1 VKIGIDPGHGGFD
14 PGAVGKYGLKEK
26 DVTLAISLELDRLLR
41 QAGLEPVLTRQADEA
56 PGLVTRSALI
66 NNMKCDLAISVH
78 INSADRREADYISTF
93 IQGGGGRAEQLAK
106 KVQAELVQVTGWE
119 DGGVRVKNLHMT
131 RETVMPA
138 ILCECG
144 FISNPEQERQLRD
157 VTMQKKIA
165 QAIAA
170 GVLAYLGKPLKE
182 GKKLKEIKV
191 VVKGQEIPGIIIDNR
206 TWVPLQQYEDAKKTE
221 ITWDGKTNLVTV
233 R

>member
-1 VKIGIDPGHGGFD
+1 MRIGIDPGHGGKD
-14 PGAVGKYGLKEK
+14 PGAVGPTRLHEK
-26 DVTLAISLELDRLLR
+26 DVALAISLELSKRLSG
-41 QAGLEPVLTRQADEA
+41 AGLEAFMTRSDDRTME
-56 PGLVTRSALI
+56 LITRSALL

-78 INSADRREADYISTF
+78 CNSVGNQTANYIATF
-93 IQGGGGRAEQLAK
+93 IQGAGGEAEKLAG
-106 KVQAELVQVTGWE
+106 KVQNGLVQATGWP
-119 DGGVRVKNLHMT
+119 DGGVRAKNLHMT
-131 RETVMPA
+131 RETRMPA

-144 FISNPEQERQLRD
+144 FISNPEQEKQLRQPE
-157 VTMQKKIA
+157 MQKKLA

-191 VVKGQEIPGIIIDNR
+191 VVKGQEVPGIIIDNR